1 MELSEIIKKHRRRKG
16 LTMKQLADLCK
27 VQEATISRWES
38 GNIKSIKTYRLKL
51 LAEALDLP
59 LEVFLGNEIN
69 ADDHNNSK
77 SVTVNQSQHSQIL
90 HLKDIIDG
98 KMIFINDNYYH
109 LEADYYLISKI
120 DNISMDIKKGD
131 IIFIKKIDS
140 SYLDQ
145 TGESELIVFFI
156 NDEFSLKEVYHFQR
170 QLLLMDDISNPILF
184 DKEKMI
190 IVGKVICIQR
200 KI

>member
-69 ADDHNNSK
+69 ADDYNNSK
-77 SVTVNQSQHSQIL
+77 SVSVNQSQHSQIP

-131 IIFIKKIDS
+131 IIFIKKIDA

-156 NDEFSLKEVYHFQR
+156 NDEFSLKEVYHFQK

-184 DKEKMI
+184 DKETMI
-190 IVGKVICIQR
+190 IVGKVIYIQR